1 MANSFAICAPA
12 GNSGKEEISACR
24 IPWIRV
30 YIYIYILSILFFERT
45 RYEQRSTP
53 IRGKVEV
60 SRWNFWER
68 GRENDGEALFLG
80 IFIWDRSWHAEA
92 GSNDVQFN

>member
-30 YIYIYILSILFFERT
+30 YIYTYSPFYFSRERDMNNDPHRSGEKW
-45 RYEQRSTP
+45 RYRDGISGNGG
-53 IRGKVEV
+53 GKMM
-60 SRWNFWER
+60 ER
-68 GRENDGEALFLG
+68 RCFLG